1 MASTKSTKAKSKKPA
16 PQKAAPQKAKKPE
29 RKRAPKKPAPGA
41 AKLLVPPRS
50 DPKAPR
56 YWLMKSEPDVYS
68 IDDLS
73 RDGSTGWEGV
83 RNYTARNFMR
93 DEMALGDRVLFYHSN
108 AEPSGIAGIGQIVG
122 LAEPDP
128 SQFDPKSEYFDAGA
142 SKDDPRWLMVRIGFV
157 EKLKRLVP
165 LDELKKEKGL
175 AGMLLLAKGQ
185 RLSVQPVTEEH
196 YRQVLALA

>member
-1 MASTKSTKAKSKKPA
+1 MPEKKSAKKSP
-16 PQKAAPQKAKKPE
+16 KAAAKKATSPVKKAAKKPV
-29 RKRAPKKPAPGA
+29 PGA

-56 YWLMKSEPDVYS
+56 FWLMKSEPDVYS
-68 IDDLS
+68 IDDLA

-108 AEPSGIAGIGQIVG
+108 AEPSGIAGIGRIVG

-128 SQFDPKSEYFDAGA
+128 TQFDPKSEYFDAG
-142 SKDDPRWLMVRIGFV
+142 STKDDPRWLMVRVGFA
-157 EKLKRLVP
+157 EKLKRLLP

-175 AGMLLLAKGQ
+175 SGMLLLAKGQ
-185 RLSVQPVTEEH
+185 RLSVQPVTEDH
-196 YRQVLALA
+196 YRKVLALV